1 MKKIMVLFLLCF
13 NLTNAQ
19 ELLPIRG
26 KIYSS
31 VTRVKPM
38 GMIYINLEG
47 DDTNYRTNNKGEFTI
62 YPKEKKDVYKL
73 IIWAGTHELLH
84 YDFKSEWLTRK
95 HPKSIVVQSNFPA
108 SKTIAM
114 EDFRKGQLQLYI
126 QGERS
131 PMKNSKEDNE
141 FEKTYN
147 VTYYELGSKIRTEDA
162 VLDYNQRAFL
172 ILDLTYGKDWRKKVR
187 KDVVGL
193 E

>member
-1 MKKIMVLFLLCF
+1 MKKLVILVFLCF

-26 KIYSS
+26 KIYSA

-47 DDTNYRTNNKGEFTI
+47 DDTNYRTNNAGEFTI

-73 IIWAGTHELLH
+73 IIWAGSHELLH

-108 SKTIAM
+108 SKSIAM

-126 QGERS
+126 RGGRS
-131 PMKNSKEDNE
+131 SEKDSKKDSE

-162 VLDYNQRAFL
+162 VLDYNRRAFFL
-172 ILDLTYGKDWRKKVR
+172 LGMKYGKAWRKKVR
-187 KDVVGL
+187 EDVMGL